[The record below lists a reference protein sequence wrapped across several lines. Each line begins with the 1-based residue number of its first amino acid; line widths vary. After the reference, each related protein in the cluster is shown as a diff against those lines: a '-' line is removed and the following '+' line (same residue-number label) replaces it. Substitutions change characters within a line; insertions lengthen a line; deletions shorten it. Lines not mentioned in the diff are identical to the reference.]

1 MLTHRLPHSAKPHSR
16 ILPQRGIDM
25 AKAGFVT
32 IIGKPN
38 VGKST
43 LMNTLIGQKLAIT
56 SYRPQTTRKQMR
68 TVYTDERG
76 QIVFLDTPGM
86 LRGGSE
92 DLTARDAA
100 RLSDGTP
107 SKLPPSFAKGAGIS
121 DLCRTKLGG
130 YMELAAESTLKEA
143 DLILLLVEAG
153 NGAII
158 RPQDQAVLDL
168 LKSPEAGIHTPVFL
182 VINKVDAVKKTR
194 ILEYIETYRKAFPF
208 REIIPVSARTGK
220 GRDELLSAI
229 FQILPEGEPFYDE
242 DTVTDEKERD
252 IVAEIIREK
261 TLRLLQDEVPHGI
274 AVIVDSMKYHEG
286 RSGTICDISASI
298 ITEKDSHK
306 GIIIGRNGEMLKKIG
321 TAARTD
327 IENLI
332 DTHVN
337 LKLWVKV
344 RKDWRDKESDLSAYG
359 YRFKDLKN

>member
-1 MLTHRLPHSAKPHSR
+1 
-16 ILPQRGIDM
+16 
-25 AKAGFVT
+25 
-32 IIGKPN
+32 
-38 VGKST
+38 
-43 LMNTLIGQKLAIT
+43 
-56 SYRPQTTRKQMR
+56 
-68 TVYTDERG
+68 
-76 QIVFLDTPGM
+76 
-86 LRGGSE
+86 
-92 DLTARDAA
+92 
-100 RLSDGTP
+100 
-107 SKLPPSFAKGAGIS
+107 
-121 DLCRTKLGG
+121 
-130 YMELAAESTLKEA
+130 MELAAESTLKEA

-168 LKSPEAGIHTPVFL
+168 LKRPEAGIHTPVFL

-274 AVIVDSMKYHEG
+274 AVLVDSMKYREG
-286 RSGTICDISASI
+286 RNGTICDISASI

>member
-143 DLILLLVEAG
+143 DLILLLQQ
-153 NGAII
+153 I
-158 RPQDQAVLDL
+158 
-168 LKSPEAGIHTPVFL
+168 
-182 VINKVDAVKKTR
+182 
-194 ILEYIETYRKAFPF
+194 
-208 REIIPVSARTGK
+208 
-220 GRDELLSAI
+220 RDELYPL
-229 FQILPEGEPFYDE
+229 F
-242 DTVTDEKERD
+242 KERS
-252 IVAEIIREK
+252 VSLK
-261 TLRLLQDEVPHGI
+261 LLAPDALPVYGSP
-274 AVIVDSMKYHEG
+274 VF
-286 RSGTICDISASI
+286 
-298 ITEKDSHK
+298 SH
-306 GIIIGRNGEMLKKIG
+306 
-321 TAARTD
+321 D
-327 IENLI
+327 IERAL
-332 DTHVN
+332 
-337 LKLWVKV
+337 
-344 RKDWRDKESDLSAYG
+344 
-359 YRFKDLKN
+359 YR